1 MVSIRFSIAHSIHP
15 GDLWQRHAGHM
26 GQSSE
31 FLFSNTGTIWSESHG
46 LRNAADM
53 PTGLVGAKL
62 ALKIDV
68 FRVQS
73 SE

>member
-1 MVSIRFSIAHSIHP
+1 
-15 GDLWQRHAGHM
+15 M
-26 GQSSE
+26 GQSGE
-31 FLFSNTGTIWSESHG
+31 FLFSNTGTIWSESHE
-46 LRNAADM
+46 LRNAADV

-62 ALKIDV
+62 VLKIDV